1 MTTTESLNIKNKIL
15 NSREVIMKKEIL
27 CISTMFVAILIVLSS
42 LSPSICSKDLETV
55 TIEVNRY
62 YGKKS
67 TPIYTE
73 VTYEEAEKLKEILT
87 QLHTA
92 IENNDEKAI
101 SEYESILNQKG
112 IFRDEYQDFFSQDTF
127 YKKMDLSK
135 YYGYSKYFKQNG
147 DNISNLL
154 CYFNAI
160 GDGVILFQLELK
172 IWEAIQRAVENASGF
187 IEAFVILLALL
198 PIFVLVFLMTH
209 LIPFRILMPVGM
221 ISLNTGRISSLGIN
235 GFKKVILDNETTNV
249 NISGF
254 TGLTINIG
262 FSGSKPFLFVS
273 GIAIE
278 VKETGS

>member
-1 MTTTESLNIKNKIL
+1 MNKKI
-15 NSREVIMKKEIL
+15 I
-27 CISTMFVAILIVLSS
+27 CISTMFVAILIVLGS

-73 VTYEEAEKLKEILT
+73 LTYEEAEELKEILT
-87 QLHTA
+87 QLNAA
-92 IENNDEKAI
+92 IENNDEEAI
-101 SEYESILNQKG
+101 SQYESLLNEKG
-112 IFRDEYQDFFSQDTF
+112 IFGDEYQEFFSNNAF
-127 YKKMDLSK
+127 YEKMDLSK
-135 YYGYSKYFKQNG
+135 YSTYSKYFKQNS
-147 DNISNLL
+147 DNISNTL

-160 GDGVILFQLELK
+160 GNGVILFQLELK
-172 IWEAIQRAVENASGF
+172 FWEAMRKAIDNASGI
-187 IEAFVILLALL
+187 IEALVILLALL
-198 PIFVLVFLMTH
+198 PIFVLIFLMTH
-209 LIPFRILMPVGM
+209 LIPFRILMPIGM
-221 ISLNTGRISSLGIN
+221 VSLNTGRISSLGLK
-235 GFKKVILDNETTNV
+235 GFKKIILNNETTNV

-278 VKETGS
+278 VKETET